1 MREKLD
7 GLYSEVVRAAVMT
20 YEMNSTR
27 SVVNGPS
34 DMTIPV
40 IPGAFPGEGVT
51 LRYFVDQVSK
61 VRSVSVSVPASG
73 MSLEVGPFQV
83 PTGRT
88 PEVPQAVHDLLEEF
102 ARTGPERLQGRFR
115 ELVKELFRAGVTAD
129 EVRDEVGT
137 ALAESV
143 MES

>member
-1 MREKLD
+1 MMDRL
-7 GLYSEVVRAAVMT
+7 GRLYSEVVRAVLVTYQMNAVT
-20 YEMNSTR
+20 
-27 SVVNGPS
+27 VFVGPIAQQ
-34 DMTIPV
+34 IPV
-40 IPGAFPGEGVT
+40 IPGVFPGEAVT
-51 LRYFVDQVSK
+51 LTYFMEGGERTVTVSA
-61 VRSVSVSVPASG
+61 PTALTG
-73 MSLEVGPFQV
+73 LGLEVGPF
-83 PTGRT
+83 PAPDGDLL
-88 PEVPQAVHDLLEEF
+88 EVPQAVRDLLEQF